1 MSATDSAVEVGAPAP
16 DFTLPNQDREPVT
29 LSSLRGRHVVLAFF
43 PAAFTDVCTKE
54 VCTFRDS
61 LAQLNDANAAV
72 FGISV
77 DHPATLKE
85 FARQQQL
92 NYPLLS
98 DFNKEA
104 IESYGVSNV
113 DRNGFRGIA
122 KRAVF
127 VVDAAG
133 VVRHKEITA
142 HPGLEPDYSRIH
154 AVLAEL

>member
-1 MSATDSAVEVGAPAP
+1 MSATDSAVEVGSPAP
-16 DFTLPNQDREPVT
+16 DFTLPNQDREAVT

-54 VCTFRDS
+54 VCTFRDG
-61 LAQLNDANAAV
+61 LAQLNAANAAV

-104 IESYGVSNV
+104 IERYGVSNV

-127 VVDAAG
+127 VVDAG
-133 VVRHKEITA
+133 GIVRHTEITA
-142 HPGLEPDYSRIH
+142 HPGLEPDYARIH
-154 AVLAEL
+154 AVLAGL